1 MVGNVVC
8 IMTTQT
14 TPLDWRRCILVV
26 GAHGAAKT
34 NCTPVASSIDLI
46 GGCDVWCGW
55 FVNVECYCECDN
67 VIAMV
72 LQCVRC
78 LLLNAVTV
86 VC

>member
-8 IMTTQT
+8 IMTTRT
-14 TPLDWRRCILVV
+14 APMDWRRGIRVV

-34 NCTPVASSIDLI
+34 NCTRVASSIDLV

-55 FVNVECYCECDN
+55 FANLECNCKCDN

-72 LQCVRC
+72 LQGVRS
-78 LLLNAVTV
+78 LLL
-86 VC
+86 